1 MLQYEGRAD
10 NNSNLQN
17 LPSTSK
23 THNVLGV
30 HLLLDSLQSDQ
41 IVTKDP
47 LDRGVLLRVVA
58 VEGCVSDIL
67 ALGHSYLRE
76 MFGAAPGGV
85 AHKIVRGREQPCEVN
100 VERKQRACAL
110 GRVRGRGELALA
122 EQTRHK
128 RLDIERDECGG
139 RKAQSGPPEL
149 RPPKVCLVST
159 ERRSHG
165 RRARTMVSLTTAS
178 IIPGDRSSSD
188 TVWNTPLWG
197 VFSYIGRET
206 ARDRLTV
213 FPR

>member
-1 MLQYEGRAD
+1 MLQYEGHAD
-10 NNSNLQN
+10 NNSNLHN

-23 THNVLGV
+23 AHDVLGV
-30 HLLLDSLQSDQ
+30 NLLLDGLQPDQ

-47 LDRGVLLRVVA
+47 LDGGVLLRVVA
-58 VEGCVSDIL
+58 VEGRVSDVL
-67 ALGHSYLRE
+67 ALGHSNLRE
-76 MFGAAPGGV
+76 MFGAAPSGL
-85 AHKIVRGREQPCEVN
+85 AHEVVRGREQPGEID

-110 GRVRGRGELALA
+110 GRVRGGGELALA
-122 EQTRHK
+122 EETRHK
-128 RLDIERDECGG
+128 RLDVERDECGG
-139 RKAQSGPPEL
+139 RKAQSGSPEL
-149 RPPKVCLVST
+149 RATKVCLVST
-159 ERRSHG
+159 ERRSNG

-197 VFSYIGRET
+197 VFSDIGRET